1 MTSNN
6 WENCDY
12 WLWPSWYTYATWA
25 VVVIVLIALAFGEIL
40 WNN

>member
-1 MTSNN
+1 MND

-12 WLWPSWYTYATWA
+12 WIWPAWYTYAAWT
-25 VVVIVLIALAFGEIL
+25 VVVTVLIALAFGEIL